1 MDYVNYVASLAN
13 LMVVDPTTPDFI
25 NFLPNCIAYA
35 EKRIYREADFVNT
48 TSTSTGVLTKNDR
61 RFTLPPATYGSYIT
75 VQGVNVLAFQQRVQ
89 LQPVSTSYLNAVWGT
104 PATANVPQF
113 YSMLTQ
119 DVILLG
125 PYPNDN
131 YGVEIFGTFRP
142 QPLSPTNTTTYLTE
156 YLPDVFLAASMVF
169 ASGYM
174 KDFGSQ
180 ADNPQQA
187 QSWENQFNI
196 LFKSANMEAL
206 RQKYAGP
213 AWTSLSAVPV
223 SDTR

>member
-1 MDYVNYVASLAN
+1 
-13 LMVVDPTTPDFI
+13 MVVDPATPDFI

-35 EKRIYREADFVNT
+35 EKRIYRQADFVNT

-61 RFTLPPATYGSYIT
+61 RFTLPPATYGNYIT
-75 VQGVNVLAFQQRVQ
+75 IQGVNVLAFQQRVQ

-113 YSMLTQ
+113 FSVLTQ

-187 QSWENQFNI
+187 QSWENQFNL
-196 LFKSANMEAL
+196 LFTSANMEAL

-213 AWTSLSAVPV
+213 AWTSLSAVNV